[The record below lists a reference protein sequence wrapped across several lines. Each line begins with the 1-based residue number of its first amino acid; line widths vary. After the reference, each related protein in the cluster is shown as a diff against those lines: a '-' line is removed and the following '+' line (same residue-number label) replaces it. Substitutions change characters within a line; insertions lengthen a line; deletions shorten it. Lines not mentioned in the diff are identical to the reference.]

1 MASTT
6 YRSKVLLLIT
16 GLLLLFLADVAC
28 GSTHIPI
35 RSILSA
41 IFSPYDLTASDIVW
55 QFRLPKATTCLLAG
69 AALAIGG
76 LLMQTLFRNALAGPD
91 VLGLSSGASLMVAL
105 VLMLGQTSVGFLA
118 VVSTNPWS
126 QVIAASLGGV
136 LVFMLIIAIARFV
149 HDNTSLLIIGLMISA
164 GTSSMVAMLQFVSR
178 AEDLQTF
185 IIWSMGSVGST
196 NWQEVKILGFVVVV
210 GIGIAA
216 FQVKSL
222 NALLLGESY
231 AKSLGVNITSS
242 RLWIVVS
249 TSLLAGSVTAF
260 CGPIAFVGLAV
271 PHLVRLVVPT
281 ANHKILLPLVAL
293 SGSSMLLLCDLL
305 AHLPNQTQV
314 LPINVI
320 TSLIGAPLVIWMIMR
335 NKKVSV

>member
-1 MASTT
+1 MKLVSLKA
-6 YRSKVLLLIT
+6 
-16 GLLLLFLADVAC
+16 GLLLFLC
-28 GSTHIPI
+28 T
-35 RSILSA
+35 SIL
-41 IFSPYDLTASDIVW
+41 FLTDVLVGSISISLDELLSSFAEHPDSYVSDIVW

-91 VLGLSSGASLMVAL
+91 VLGLSSGASLMVAF
-105 VLMLGQTSVGFLA
+105 VLMLGQTSISFLT
-118 VVSTNPWS
+118 VVSTNAWS

-164 GTSSMVAMLQFVSR
+164 GTSSMVAMLQFVSK

-196 NWQEVKILGFVVVV
+196 NWQEVKILALVVGV

-216 FQVKSL
+216 SQVKSL

-231 AKSLGVNITSS
+231 ARSLGINITSS
-242 RLWIVVS
+242 RLWLVVS

-260 CGPIAFVGLAV
+260 CGPIAFIGLAV
-271 PHLVRLVVPT
+271 PHLVRLVVST
-281 ANHKILLPLVAL
+281 ANHKILLPFAAL
-293 SGSSMLLLCDLL
+293 SGGSMLLLCDLL

>member
-1 MASTT
+1 MKMLAQKAGLVLFICT
-6 YRSKVLLLIT
+6 VLLYLTDVLVGSVSIS
-16 GLLLLFLADVAC
+16 LAD
-28 GSTHIPI
+28 
-35 RSILSA
+35 L
-41 IFSPYDLTASDIVW
+41 FSSLAQQSDSYASDIVW

-91 VLGLSSGASLMVAL
+91 VLGLSSGASLMVAF
-105 VLMLGQTSVGFLA
+105 VLMLGQTSIGFMA
-118 VVSTNPWS
+118 VVSSSPWS

-136 LVFMLIIAIARFV
+136 LVFVLIIAIARFV
-149 HDNTSLLIIGLMISA
+149 RDNTSLLIIGLMISA
-164 GTSSMVAMLQFVSR
+164 GTSSLVAMLQFVSK

-185 IIWSMGSVGST
+185 IVWSMGSVGST
-196 NWQEVKILGFVVVV
+196 NWQEVKILALVVLI
-210 GIGIAA
+210 GLGIAIS
-216 FQVKSL
+216 QVKSL

-231 AKSLGVNITSS
+231 ARSLGINISSS

-271 PHLVRLVVPT
+271 PHLVRLAVPT
-281 ANHKILLPLVAL
+281 ANHKVLLPLVAMA
-293 SGSSMLLLCDLL
+293 GASMLLLCDVF
-305 AHLPNQTQV
+305 AHLPNRTQV

-320 TSLIGAPLVIWMIMR
+320 TSLIGAPLVIWMIVR

>member
-1 MASTT
+1 MGNSNSTAG
-6 YRSKVLLLIT
+6 VI
-16 GLLLLFLADVAC
+16 
-28 GSTHIPI
+28 I
-35 RSILSA
+35 
-41 IFSPYDLTASDIVW
+41 W
-55 QFRLPKATTCLLAG
+55 NFRLPKAATCLLAG
-69 AALAIGG
+69 AALAAGG

-91 VLGLSSGASLMVAL
+91 VLGLSSGASLMVAF

-118 VVSTNPWS
+118 AVSSNPWS

-136 LVFMLIIAIARFV
+136 LVFVLIIAIARFV
-149 HDNTSLLIIGLMISA
+149 QDNTSLLIIGLMISA
-164 GTSSMVAMLQFVSR
+164 GTSSVVAMLQFVSR

-196 NWQEVKILGFVVVV
+196 NWQEVKILALGVLI
-210 GIGIAA
+210 GTGIAVS
-216 FQVKSL
+216 QIKSL

-231 AKSLGVNITSS
+231 ARSLGINIASS

-271 PHLVRLVVPT
+271 PHLVRLAVPT
-281 ANHKILLPLVAL
+281 ANHKILLPLAAM
-293 SGSSMLLLCDLL
+293 GGGSMLLLCDLL
-305 AHLPNQTQV
+305 AHLPNRTQV

-320 TSLIGAPLVIWMIMR
+320 TSLIGAPLVIWMIIR

>member
-1 MASTT
+1 MEETP
-6 YRSKVLLLIT
+6 LLTKSLAFFIC
-16 GLLLLFLADVAC
+16 LVFLFLADILL
-28 GSTHIPI
+28 GSTPI
-35 RSILSA
+35 SLTD
-41 IFSPYDLTASDIVW
+41 IFSSLFQNSASNSSEIIW

-69 AALAIGG
+69 AGLATGG

-105 VLMLGQTSVGFLA
+105 VLMLGQSTIGFLEI
-118 VVSTNPWS
+118 VSTNPWS
-126 QVIAASLGGV
+126 QVTAASLGGV
-136 LVFMLIIAIARFV
+136 LVFVLIIAIARFV
-149 HDNTSLLIIGLMISA
+149 QDNTSLLIIGLMISA
-164 GTSSMVAMLQFVSR
+164 ATSSMVAMLQFVSR

-196 NWQEVKILGFVVVV
+196 NWQEVKILALVVLV
-210 GIGIAA
+210 GIGIAVS
-216 FQVKSL
+216 QVKSL

-231 AKSLGVNITSS
+231 ARSLGINISSS

-249 TSLLAGSVTAF
+249 TSLLAGGVTAF

-271 PHLVRLVVPT
+271 PHLVRLAVPT
-281 ANHKILLPLVAL
+281 ANHKILLPLAAM
-293 SGSSMLLLCDLL
+293 GGGSMLLLCDLL
-305 AHLPNQTQV
+305 THLPNRTQV

-320 TSLIGAPLVIWMIMR
+320 TSLIGAPLVIWMIVR

>member
-1 MASTT
+1 
-6 YRSKVLLLIT
+6 
-16 GLLLLFLADVAC
+16 
-28 GSTHIPI
+28 
-35 RSILSA
+35 
-41 IFSPYDLTASDIVW
+41 
-55 QFRLPKATTCLLAG
+55 LPKATTCLLAG
-69 AALAIGG
+69 AALAAGG

-91 VLGLSSGASLMVAL
+91 VLGLSSGASLMVGF
-105 VLMLGQTSVGFLA
+105 VLMLGQTSIAFLA
-118 VVSTNPWS
+118 LVSSNPWS

-136 LVFMLIIAIARFV
+136 LVFVLIIAIARFV
-149 HDNTSLLIIGLMISA
+149 QDNTSLLIIGLMISA
-164 GTSSMVAMLQFVSR
+164 ATSSMVAMLQFVSK

-196 NWQEVKILGFVVVV
+196 NWQEVKILAFVVLI
-210 GIGIAA
+210 GIGIAVS
-216 FQVKSL
+216 QIKPL

-231 AKSLGVNITSS
+231 ARSLGINISSS

-271 PHLVRLVVPT
+271 PHLVRLAVPT
-281 ANHKILLPLVAL
+281 ANHKILLPLAAMA
-293 SGSSMLLLCDLL
+293 GASMLLLCDVF
-305 AHLPNQTQV
+305 AHLPNRTQV

-320 TSLIGAPLVIWMIMR
+320 TSLIGAPLVIWMIIR

>member
-1 MASTT
+1 M
-6 YRSKVLLLIT
+6 
-16 GLLLLFLADVAC
+16 F
-28 GSTHIPI
+28 
-35 RSILSA
+35 
-41 IFSPYDLTASDIVW
+41 
-55 QFRLPKATTCLLAG
+55 AG
-69 AALAIGG
+69 AALATGG

-91 VLGLSSGASLMVAL
+91 VLGLSSGASLMVAF
-105 VLMLGQTSVGFLA
+105 VLMLGQTSIGFMA
-118 VVSTNPWS
+118 VVSSSPWS

-136 LVFMLIIAIARFV
+136 LVFVLIIAIARFV
-149 HDNTSLLIIGLMISA
+149 RDNTSLLIIGLMISA
-164 GTSSMVAMLQFVSR
+164 GTSSLVAMLQFVSK

-196 NWQEVKILGFVVVV
+196 NWHEVKILALVVL
-210 GIGIAA
+210 IGTAIAVS
-216 FQVKSL
+216 QIKSL

-231 AKSLGVNITSS
+231 AKSLGINISSS

-271 PHLVRLVVPT
+271 PHLVRLAVPT
-281 ANHKILLPLVAL
+281 ANHKILLPLAAMA
-293 SGSSMLLLCDLL
+293 GASMLLLCDVF
-305 AHLPNQTQV
+305 AHLPNRTQV

-320 TSLIGAPLVIWMIMR
+320 TSLIGAPLVIWMIVR

>member
-1 MASTT
+1 MKFLGSRTSALFFLMTV
-6 YRSKVLLLIT
+6 VLFVT
-16 GLLLLFLADVAC
+16 DVAI
-28 GSTHIPI
+28 GSIAISLTDL
-35 RSILSA
+35 LSS
-41 IFSPYDLTASDIVW
+41 FVDLKGSYITEIIW
-55 QFRLPKATTCLLAG
+55 QFRIPKATTCLLAG

-91 VLGLSSGASLMVAL
+91 VLGLSSGASLMVAV
-105 VLMLGQTSVGFLA
+105 VLMLGQTSIGFMA
-118 VVSTNPWS
+118 VVSSSPWS

-136 LVFMLIIAIARFV
+136 LVFVLIIAIARFV
-149 HDNTSLLIIGLMISA
+149 RDNTSLLIIGLMISA
-164 GTSSMVAMLQFVSR
+164 GTSSLVAMLQFVSK

-185 IIWSMGSVGST
+185 IVWSMGSVGST
-196 NWQEVKILGFVVVV
+196 NWQEVKILALVVLI
-210 GIGIAA
+210 GIGIAVS
-216 FQVKSL
+216 QVKSL

-231 AKSLGVNITSS
+231 ARSLGINISSS

-271 PHLVRLVVPT
+271 PHLVRLAVPT
-281 ANHKILLPLVAL
+281 ANHKILLPLAAMA
-293 SGSSMLLLCDLL
+293 GASMLLLCDLL
-305 AHLPNQTQV
+305 AHLPNRTQV

-320 TSLIGAPLVIWMIMR
+320 TSLIGAPLVIWMIVR

>member
-1 MASTT
+1 M
-6 YRSKVLLLIT
+6 KLLSLKA
-16 GLLLLFLADVAC
+16 GLLLFLC
-28 GSTHIPI
+28 T
-35 RSILSA
+35 SIL
-41 IFSPYDLTASDIVW
+41 FLTDVLVGSVSISLDQLLSSLAQHSDSYAGDIVW
-55 QFRLPKATTCLLAG
+55 QFRVPKAATCLLAG
-69 AALAIGG
+69 AALAAGG

-91 VLGLSSGASLMVAL
+91 VLGLSSGASLMVAF
-105 VLMLGQTSVGFLA
+105 VLMLGQTSIGFLA
-118 VVSTNPWS
+118 VVSSNPWS

-136 LVFMLIIAIARFV
+136 LVFVLIIAIARFV
-149 HDNTSLLIIGLMISA
+149 QDNTSLLIIGLMISA
-164 GTSSMVAMLQFVSR
+164 GTSSIVAMLQFVSK

-196 NWQEVKILGFVVVV
+196 NWQEVKILALVVLI
-210 GIGIAA
+210 GIGIAVS
-216 FQVKSL
+216 QVKSL

-231 AKSLGVNITSS
+231 ARSLGINISSS

-271 PHLVRLVVPT
+271 PHLVRLAVPT
-281 ANHKILLPLVAL
+281 ANHKILLPLAAMA
-293 SGSSMLLLCDLL
+293 GASMLLLCDLL
-305 AHLPNQTQV
+305 AHLPNRTQV

-320 TSLIGAPLVIWMIMR
+320 TSLIGAPLVIWMIIR

>member
-1 MASTT
+1 MGNSSLALKFIGLS
-6 YRSKVLLLIT
+6 LLMI
-16 GLLLLFLADVAC
+16 LLFWVDVGL
-28 GSTHIPI
+28 GSTNIAFREVLAELI
-35 RSILSA
+35 NKNS
-41 IFSPYDLTASDIVW
+41 TAGVIIW
-55 QFRLPKATTCLLAG
+55 NFRLPKAATCLLAG
-69 AALAIGG
+69 AALAAGG

-91 VLGLSSGASLMVAL
+91 VLGLSSGASLMVAF

-118 VVSTNPWS
+118 AVSSNPWS

-136 LVFMLIIAIARFV
+136 LVFVLIIAIARFV
-149 HDNTSLLIIGLMISA
+149 QDNTSLLIIGLMISA
-164 GTSSMVAMLQFVSR
+164 ATSSMVAMLQFVSK

-196 NWQEVKILGFVVVV
+196 NWHEVKILALVVL
-210 GIGIAA
+210 IGTAIAVS
-216 FQVKSL
+216 QIKSL

-231 AKSLGVNITSS
+231 AKSLGINISSS

-271 PHLVRLVVPT
+271 PHLVRLAVPT
-281 ANHKILLPLVAL
+281 ANHKILLPLAAMA
-293 SGSSMLLLCDLL
+293 GASMVLLCDVF
-305 AHLPNQTQV
+305 AHLPNRTQV

-320 TSLIGAPLVIWMIMR
+320 TSLIGAPLVIWMIVR

>member
-1 MASTT
+1 MGNSSIAL
-6 YRSKVLLLIT
+6 KFVCLFLLMI
-16 GLLLLFLADVAC
+16 LLFWADVGL
-28 GSTHIPI
+28 GSTNIAL
-35 RSILSA
+35 REILAELVNKNS
-41 IFSPYDLTASDIVW
+41 TAGEIIW
-55 QFRLPKATTCLLAG
+55 NFRLPKAATCLLAG
-69 AALAIGG
+69 AALAAGG

-91 VLGLSSGASLMVAL
+91 VLGLSSGASLMVAF

-118 VVSTNPWS
+118 AVSSNPWS

-136 LVFMLIIAIARFV
+136 LVFVLIIAIARFV
-149 HDNTSLLIIGLMISA
+149 RDNTSLLIIGLMISA
-164 GTSSMVAMLQFVSR
+164 GTSSLVAMLQFVSR
-178 AEDLQTF
+178 AEDLQSF

-196 NWQEVKILGFVVVV
+196 NWQEVKILALVVLI
-210 GIGIAA
+210 GIGIAVS
-216 FQVKSL
+216 QVKSL

-231 AKSLGVNITSS
+231 ARSLGINLSSS

-271 PHLVRLVVPT
+271 PHLVRLAFPT
-281 ANHKILLPLVAL
+281 ANHKILLPLAAMG
-293 SGSSMLLLCDLL
+293 GSSMLLLCDLL
-305 AHLPNQTQV
+305 AHLPNRTQV

-320 TSLIGAPLVIWMIMR
+320 TSLIGAPLVIWMIIR